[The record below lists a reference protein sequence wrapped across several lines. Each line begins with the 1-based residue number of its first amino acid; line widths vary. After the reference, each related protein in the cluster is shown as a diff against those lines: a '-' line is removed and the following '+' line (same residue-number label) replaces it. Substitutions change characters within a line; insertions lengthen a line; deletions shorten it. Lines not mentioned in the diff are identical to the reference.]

1 MIKNIFTVTAVILF
15 SGLSFAS
22 PKSDSKLHKPLGKPF
37 QLRVGEMAT
46 FQSGIQIK
54 LNQVLENSLC
64 PKDVQ
69 CVWAGKVL
77 LEVQASVNEN
87 SQLELQS
94 GREIGRSI
102 TLSIGTL
109 EGENKAP
116 IVAQNNG
123 KRTNYVLEMKSFGE
137 AKDTGPATF
146 SFKKIR

>member
-1 MIKNIFTVTAVILF
+1 M
-15 SGLSFAS
+15 
-22 PKSDSKLHKPLGKPF
+22 
-37 QLRVGEMAT
+37 
-46 FQSGIQIK
+46 
-54 LNQVLENSLC
+54 
-64 PKDVQ
+64 
-69 CVWAGKVL
+69 L